1 MNIIPEFSRQEIFG
15 IFEAIMLFIL
25 LALSNYPFSN
35 NNAMAKIEINLER
48 CKGCGLC
55 TISCP
60 KKLIRLGEEI
70 NRQGYFYAL
79 WEGQETC
86 TGCALCG
93 EICPDIAITIWK

>member
-1 MNIIPEFSRQEIFG
+1 
-15 IFEAIMLFIL
+15 
-25 LALSNYPFSN
+25 
-35 NNAMAKIEINLER
+35 MAKIEINPER

-60 KKLIRLGEEI
+60 KKLIRIGKEI

-79 WEGQETC
+79 WEGEETC

-93 EICPDIAITIWK
+93 EICPDIAIMIWK